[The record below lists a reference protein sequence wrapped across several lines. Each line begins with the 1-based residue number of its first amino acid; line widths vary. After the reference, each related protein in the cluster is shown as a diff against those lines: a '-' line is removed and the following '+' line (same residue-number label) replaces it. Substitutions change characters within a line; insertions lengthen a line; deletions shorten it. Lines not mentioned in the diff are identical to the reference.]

1 VTRRIL
7 TLLILTSSLFAQVK
21 ERDVRA
27 HLGFLASDA
36 LQGRGS
42 ATPYE
47 RIGAEYIASQLRQ
60 FGIDPAGDKDASGSP
75 TYFQAVTLTRHEF
88 TAPPTLSAG
97 GRAYAHGNQIAAALL
112 GAAQVSGPLQKLKSG
127 DKANKGAVVLLDL
140 TEGAGSKPV
149 FQQIRVPL
157 QQGAV
162 MVLVADSAQIRRRF
176 AAAAKEPAE
185 LPMSIGGSTG
195 PPPLGIAG
203 TVVLLNEEATRG
215 LAALADGAPVEF
227 KGEVKDADAGS
238 TVNVLGVL
246 PGAGPRA
253 GKENI
258 LLSAHLD
265 HLGTDSKLNG
275 DQIYNGADDDASGVV
290 AVLELARALG
300 AGPRPKRTVYFALF
314 GSEEKGGWGAEYFL
328 DHPMM
333 PLESLVANLEFEMIG
348 RPDAAVA
355 PGTLW
360 LTGYERTDL
369 GPTLAKQGARIV
381 ADPHPEMQF
390 FMRSDNYALA
400 KRGVVAQTVSSYGL
414 HKQYHQ
420 PDDDLAHIDFKHM
433 TQAIDSMV
441 KPVEWLVNGDFVPKW
456 NEGKKP

>member
-1 VTRRIL
+1 MAAP
-7 TLLILTSSLFAQVK
+7 AQVK

-27 HLGFLASDA
+27 HLEFLASDA

-47 RIGAEYIASQLRQ
+47 RIAAEYIAAQLRQ
-60 FGIDPAGDKDASGSP
+60 FGVEPAGDADSSGKK
-75 TYFQAVTLTRHEF
+75 TFFQTVKLTQHEY

-97 GRAYAHGNQIAAALL
+97 GLTFTHGNQIAAAQLS
-112 GAAQVSGPLQKLKSG
+112 AARVSGPLQKLKPG
-127 DKANKGAVVLLDL
+127 GAADKGAVVLLDL
-140 TEGAGSKPV
+140 TESAGSPPV
-149 FQQIRVPL
+149 YRQIGMPL
-157 QQGAV
+157 RQGAV

-176 AAAAKEPAE
+176 AAVAKEPAE
-185 LPMSIGGSTG
+185 LPMSIGDASG
-195 PPPLGIAG
+195 PPPLGLAG
-203 TVVLLNEEATRG
+203 NVIFLNEEATRG
-215 LAALADGAPVEF
+215 LAALAEGTKIEF
-227 KGEVKDADAGS
+227 KGEVKDSPAGS

-246 PGAGPRA
+246 PGEGPRA
-253 GKENI
+253 EKEAI

-265 HLGTDSKLNG
+265 HIGADPKFTG

-328 DHPMM
+328 DHPVL
-333 PLESLVANLEFEMIG
+333 PLDHLVANLEFEMIG
-348 RPDAAVA
+348 RPDSAVA
-355 PGTLW
+355 EGTLW
-360 LTGYERTDL
+360 LTGYERSNL
-369 GPTLAKQGARIV
+369 GPELAKQGARLV

-420 PDDDLAHIDFKHM
+420 PDDDVAHIDFKHM
-433 TQAIDSMV
+433 TQVIDSMV

-456 NEGKKP
+456 VDGKRP

>member
-1 VTRRIL
+1 MAL
-7 TLLILTSSLFAQVK
+7 AAPAQVK

-27 HLGFLASDA
+27 HLEFLASDA

-60 FGIDPAGDKDASGSP
+60 FGVEPAGDTVSGQR
-75 TYFQAVTLTRHEF
+75 TFFQTVTLTTHEF
-88 TAPPTLSAG
+88 TAPPVLSAG
-97 GRAYAHGNQIAAALL
+97 DLKFTHGKEIAAVLL
-112 GAAQVSGPLQKLKSG
+112 RSGHVSGALQKLKPG
-127 DKANKGAVVLLDL
+127 DKASKGAVVLLDL
-140 TEGAGSKPV
+140 AESAGSKPV
-149 FQQIRVPL
+149 FMQIREPL

-162 MVLVADSAQIRRRF
+162 MVMVADSAQMRRRF
-176 AAAAKEPAE
+176 VAAAAQPAE
-185 LPMSIGGSTG
+185 LPVSIGDAAGG
-195 PPPLGIAG
+195 ALGTPGDIIFLG
-203 TVVLLNEEATRG
+203 EEATRRIS
-215 LAALADGAPVEF
+215 ALVDGASVEF
-227 KGEVKDADAGS
+227 KGDVKDIPGGS

-253 GKENI
+253 EKEAI

-265 HLGTDSKLNG
+265 HLGTDLKREG

-290 AVLELARALG
+290 AVLELARTLAS
-300 AGPRPKRTVYFALF
+300 GPRPARSIYFTLF
-314 GSEEKGGWGAEYFL
+314 GSEEKGGWGAQWFL
-328 DHPMM
+328 DHPPV
-333 PLESLVANLEFEMIG
+333 PLDHLVANLEFEMIG
-348 RPDAAVA
+348 RSDPAIA

-360 LTGYERTDL
+360 LTGYERTNL

-381 ADPHPEMQF
+381 ADPHPDQQF

-400 KRGVVAQTVSSYGL
+400 KRGVVAHTVSSYGL

-420 PDDDLAHIDFKHM
+420 PDDDVAHIDFKHM
-433 TQAIDSMV
+433 TRSISSMV
-441 KPVEWLVNGDFVPKW
+441 APVRWLANTVFVPKW